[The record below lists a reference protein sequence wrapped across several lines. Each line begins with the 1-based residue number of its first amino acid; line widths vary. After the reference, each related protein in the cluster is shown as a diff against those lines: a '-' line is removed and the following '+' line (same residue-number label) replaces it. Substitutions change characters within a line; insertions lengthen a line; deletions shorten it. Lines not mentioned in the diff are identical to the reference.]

1 MTNKYYSSRSGP
13 FPGTGFPGPTGVEG
27 VLNRNLPYSNPT
39 ASVPGPMALENRGY
53 WTGPEVPIA
62 WRLQNGTLVPP
73 ANPQLGPQRFYEATF
88 ETPVFDLRP
97 DLRASA
103 SAENQAA
110 YPIWRGGAFG
120 AGGSCQILINGGR
133 PGSANAR
140 LITAIPYMQ
149 VWAQESASL
158 SDPTD
163 VRSITPPPFGPAAS
177 GAIDV
182 TSEFYQGS
190 EAVLL
195 NFIPPAN
202 PVRYWRCK
210 LFFRFIEGQGTLPTL
225 FTQGVAQ

>member
-13 FPGTGFPGPTGVEG
+13 FPVTGYPGPTGVEG
-27 VLNRNLPYSNPT
+27 PLNRNLPYSNPT
-39 ASVPGPMALENRGY
+39 ASVPGPAALENRGY
-53 WTGPEVPIA
+53 WTGPEVPVA
-62 WRLQNGTLVPP
+62 WQLQNGTLVPP
-73 ANPQLGPQRFYEATF
+73 ANPQLGEQRYYEATF
-88 ETPVFDLRP
+88 ETPIFDLRP

-120 AGGSCQILINGGR
+120 AGGTLQILINTGR
-133 PGSANAR
+133 PDNLQF
-140 LITAIPYMQ
+140 LINSIPYMQ
-149 VWAQESASL
+149 VWAQEFAAL

-163 VRSITPPPFGPAAS
+163 VRSITPPPFGAGAS

-195 NFIPPAN
+195 NFIPPSN
-202 PVRYWRCK
+202 PVRYWKTK

-225 FTQGVAQ
+225 FAQGVAQ